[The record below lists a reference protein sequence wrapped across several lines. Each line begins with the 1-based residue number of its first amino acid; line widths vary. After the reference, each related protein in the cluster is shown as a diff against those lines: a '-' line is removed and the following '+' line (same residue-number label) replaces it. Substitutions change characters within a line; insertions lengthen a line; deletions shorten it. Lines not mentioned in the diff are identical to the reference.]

1 MAERSLYSGNVFHW
15 GWTDSDWTLIEWNNQ
30 HLYPTCP
37 QPPHSMVAP
46 SNTHTRHLP
55 YTHTHTTNT
64 SYSMVA
70 PYFFPTQWLKI
81 IYINFKRSSS
91 GKPSSVILLPRE
103 QHQPFWYGHWTLVIR
118 QRIFQIFI
126 NWVNYLFDED
136 CCVSGEG
143 RQDSDPLFSMLMTL
157 QVFSL
162 RNRILMF

>member
-1 MAERSLYSGNVFHW
+1 MYFIEVG
-15 GWTDSDWTLIEWNNQ
+15 LILIGLWLNGTISTSTPLAPNHLIPWLHPLTHTHATCPTHTHNQ
-30 HLYPTCP
+30 HLIFHGCTLFLSD
-37 QPPHSMVAP
+37 SMVK
-46 SNTHTRHLP
+46 N
-55 YTHTHTTNT
+55 
-64 SYSMVA
+64 
-70 PYFFPTQWLKI
+70 
-81 IYINFKRSSS
+81 YINFKKSSS